1 MIASLPKAPSRI
13 NPIANPKRA
22 LVRRNWVLNR
32 MQSLGYINEID
43 FEIALNEPITATF
56 NGIGSEVEADYLAE
70 QIRRYM
76 IQNYGLSAY
85 KEGYEVFSTLN
96 SSNQAAAVISL
107 RKGIESY
114 EQRHGFRKPENF
126 NKLIPEEF
134 LQRTDLYYEIAYDP
148 NNFKDEFGIKK
159 DLTNPFDELL
169 DFLSDQPNFNTFEP
183 VMILSS
189 KPSKITVLFK
199 NSELETVYFG
209 NLITKIKPKNRC

>member
-1 MIASLPKAPSRI
+1 MKINLILNILILFLISGKVFSQAPKF
-13 NPIANPKRA
+13 
-22 LVRRNWVLNR
+22 
-32 MQSLGYINEID
+32 D
-43 FEIALNEPITATF
+43 
-56 NGIGSEVEADYLAE
+56 
-70 QIRRYM
+70 
-76 IQNYGLSAY
+76 YGLSAY

-159 DLTNPFDELL
+159 DLTNPLRIPL
-169 DFLSDQPNFNTFEP
+169 KTPH
-183 VMILSS
+183 
-189 KPSKITVLFK
+189 
-199 NSELETVYFG
+199 
-209 NLITKIKPKNRC
+209 

>member
-1 MIASLPKAPSRI
+1 MAFKLDLSFSKEEIFELYVNQIFLGNRAYGIAAASEIYYGKDLSNLSIAQSAMIASLPKAPSRI

-85 KEGYEVFSTLN
+85 KEGYKVFSTLN

-134 LQRTDLYYEIAYDP
+134 LQRTDLYYEHC
-148 NNFKDEFGIKK
+148 
-159 DLTNPFDELL
+159 L
-169 DFLSDQPNFNTFEP
+169 
-183 VMILSS
+183 
-189 KPSKITVLFK
+189 
-199 NSELETVYFG
+199 
-209 NLITKIKPKNRC
+209 